1 MNDDKNLYPLIISL
15 ILHIIFI
22 YVFFFGLPNL
32 FKPLPADNRVVTV
45 EILPITEFANIKT
58 KKAQKDKKIES
69 ENSKKVEKSK
79 SEQKQESEHLE
90 DKTQKVEPVKK
101 PEDKPKQESLNKDIV
116 KIKEK
121 EKPKPKEKEKPKPT
135 KQKDEDK
142 KKNQTKDNK
151 QSHDSDLDSLLKTL
165 EQSSE
170 GNKDAK
176 TKQKARSES
185 NEVQKEAEG
194 IFDEQQ
200 AESIDYKNLLKKQIE
215 ENWNPPIGVVDK
227 NFAVKFNIRYNIDGT
242 LIDYKLI
249 DKDCTALD
257 SGTCISLIN
266 NAQRAIAATNPI
278 KHVDPAR
285 YSEWSEI
292 NYTFTPESFR

>member
-15 ILHIIFI
+15 ILHILFI
-22 YVFFFGLPNL
+22 YIFFFGLPSF
-32 FKPLPADNRVVTV
+32 FKPLPVDNRIVTV
-45 EILPITEFANIKT
+45 EILPISEFANVKT
-58 KKAQKDKKIES
+58 KKAQKEKKLDG
-69 ENSKKVEKSK
+69 ENAKKVEQSK
-79 SEQKQESEHLE
+79 QEVKQESKNQE
-90 DKTQKVEPVKK
+90 DQTDKKEITKEP
-101 PEDKPKQESLNKDIV
+101 ENKPKQESLNKDTV

-121 EKPKPKEKEKPKPT
+121 EKPKVKKTEKPKDV
-135 KQKDEDK
+135 KKKDELQK
-142 KKNQTKDNK
+142 KKNIKDNK
-151 QSHDSDLDSLLKTL
+151 KNQDSDLESLLKTL
-165 EQSSE
+165 EHSSE

-176 TKQKARSES
+176 TKQKARSET

-194 IFDEQQ
+194 IFDETQ

-242 LIDYKLI
+242 LIDYKLV
-249 DKDCTALD
+249 DKDCNSLD
-257 SGTCISLIN
+257 SGTCISVIN

-285 YSEWSEI
+285 HSEWGEI
-292 NYTFTPESFR
+292 NYIFTPESKR